1 MRSGLAIKRKI
12 RQQNQLINYRPENAA
27 AAARPYATPPEF
39 NPPSDDVPPLF
50 EIPDDI
56 VDVIRTIANWATQG
70 DLEDEER

>member
-1 MRSGLAIKRKI
+1 MRSEVLLKEKI